1 MEKKDKLV
9 NLVVRFNE
17 RSFIQILQQTML
29 ILFPVAVVGSFA
41 WIISDN
47 LLSTGGFLANMFQ
60 IHRWVPQLTF
70 FRLLFYD
77 AQIVTIGWMSVYA
90 SFTAA
95 YLTTRYYQRNNILA
109 GITAI
114 ISYGLIFHHSIRGS
128 QMIETRYFSVGW
140 FIVGVTL
147 GYLIGLIFVRWGLQ
161 IENLSG
167 KFNTKQLMEKI
178 WQNLGITTLILA
190 GAFALHLV
198 YAVWRSFNLD
208 AATTQ
213 VVSST
218 ISRNSNYVLNITLSL
233 VNTIL
238 AWLGFAEPMNLVA
251 GAYNNEIN
259 NNLTYALTHKTLAN
273 IPYPFTPSSLYNGFA
288 NFGGVG
294 VTLALVIGILWV
306 SQHHGNDK
314 IARISIF
321 PAIFN
326 TGVPILF
333 GAQVFLN
340 PIYLIP
346 FICLPILNMLI
357 ASLFIYFH
365 VIPAVVYPILNGTPG
380 ILVPF
385 IGTGG
390 NWIALLA
397 SVILVIIDTIIY
409 IPFIKFSFDVENRLS
424 NQRGEQ
430 NGIE

>member
-1 MEKKDKLV
+1 MEIKDKLV

-17 RSFIQILQQTML
+17 RSFIKILQQTMI

-47 LLSTGGFLANMFQ
+47 LLSTCGFLANMFQ
-60 IHRWVPQLTF
+60 IRRWVPQLKF
-70 FRLLFYD
+70 FRLLFND
-77 AQIVTIGWMSVYA
+77 AQIVTIGWMSIYA
-90 SFTAA
+90 SFVGA
-95 YLTTRYYQRNNILA
+95 YLTTRYYQQNNILA

-128 QMIETRYFSVGW
+128 QMIETRYFSIGW
-140 FIVGVTL
+140 FIISATL
-147 GYLIGLIFVRWGLQ
+147 GYLIGLIFVKWGSK
-161 IENLSG
+161 IEDSSGNLN
-167 KFNTKQLMEKI
+167 KEQLMEKA
-178 WQNLGITTLILA
+178 WQNLRITTLILV
-190 GAFALHLV
+190 GAFVLHLA

-208 AATTQ
+208 AVTSQ
-213 VVSST
+213 VLSST
-218 ISRNSNYVLNITLSL
+218 ISHNSNYVLNITLSL
-233 VNTIL
+233 FNTVFV
-238 AWLGFAEPMNLVA
+238 WLGFAEPINLVA
-251 GAYNNEIN
+251 GAYNNEIS

-273 IPYPFTPSSLYNGFA
+273 VPYPFTPSSLYNGFA

-306 SQHHGNDK
+306 SQHHGNEK
-314 IARISIF
+314 IAGISIF

-365 VIPAVVYPILNGTPG
+365 VIPAVVYPTLNGTPG

-390 NWIALLA
+390 NWIALLV